1 MTIPAHILEILAC
14 PACRAAVREL
24 PDSKGLACAGC
35 RRVYPIVDGIPSM
48 LVESA
53 RIPEA

>member
-1 MTIPAHILEILAC
+1 MPIPAHVLEILRC
-14 PACRAAVREL
+14 PACRAVVQEL
-24 PDSKGLACAGC
+24 PDGAGIACTGC